1 MSTYKRST
9 YNVLKD
15 GKIIARNKRPIE
27 AAEIANCDVS
37 IISQYAKK
45 GVTWRRNSGLYTFEI
60 AETVIREAKVKKPKT
75 GDVDYMKMPQ
85 NWIDGWEDMKTAA
98 KALKTGH
105 GIIIAKNGTKYVV
118 MI

>member
-27 AAEIANCDVS
+27 AAEIANCDAT

-45 GVTWRRNSGLYTFEI
+45 SVTWRRNSGTYTFEI
-60 AETVIREAKVKKPKT
+60 AETVIRETKIKKPKT

-85 NWIDGWEDMKTAA
+85 TWIDGWENMRVAA

-105 GIIIAKNGTKYVV
+105 GKLVTRNGIKCVV

>member
-27 AAEIANCDVS
+27 SAEIANCDVS

-45 GVTWRRNSGLYTFEI
+45 GVMWRRNSGLYTFEI
-60 AETVIREAKVKKPKT
+60 AETVIRETKIKKPKT
-75 GDVDYMKMPQ
+75 GDVDYMKMSQ
-85 NWIDGWEDMKTAA
+85 IWIDGWNNMRVAA
-98 KALKTGH
+98 MALKTGH
-105 GIIIAKNGTKYVV
+105 GKLVVKNGMKYVV

>member
-27 AAEIANCDVS
+27 AAEIARCDVA
-37 IISQYAKK
+37 IISPYAKK
-45 GVTWRRNSGLYTFEI
+45 GVVCRRNSGLYTFEI
-60 AETVIREAKVKKPKT
+60 AETIIHEAKVKTHVT
-75 GDVDYMKMPQ
+75 GDVYYMKMPQ
-85 NWIDGWEDMKTAA
+85 VWIDGWENMRLAT

-105 GIIIAKNGTKYVV
+105 GRIVTKNGIKCVV